1 MSNNNVLVVVDFSAW
16 LYMTIFNAMNN
27 WSKKNKAE
35 CNSLVKPAEETDQ
48 DNIPNLLVSE
58 TFKRELKTSVM
69 KKLQSIDWILK
80 RNCQDVLDI
89 ADEIVIVFAED
100 DFVSNNFRRKLYP
113 EYKAQRS
120 LGNKSWDYGKARDYV
135 VNSILPEL
143 DLYKK
148 NGYIRIGVHGAEADD
163 VIAIM
168 MQQDRKHW
176 AEKILISSDHDFCQ
190 IDGIRQFNVF
200 GEEVVPW
207 VDKKKGIRMT
217 PEEVK
222 IVKALC
228 GDGADNIPQC
238 ISRVGVKTAWKL
250 CKDRPKLKELLKENA
265 EAAKQFLLNRKLVDF
280 DLIPAELKEEIQKE
294 VDKKLASFVSDSSS
308 AGSNNENELF
318 DLMSL

>member
-1 MSNNNVLVVVDFSAW
+1 MTANNNVLVVVDFSAW
-16 LYMTIFNAMNN
+16 LYMTIFNAMNS

-35 CNSLVKPAEETDQ
+35 FNSLVKPPEETDQ
-48 DNIPNLLVSE
+48 ENIPNLLVSE
-58 TFKRELKTSVM
+58 TFKRELKNSVM
-69 KKLQSIDWILK
+69 KKLHSIDWILK
-80 RNCQDVLDI
+80 RNCQDVLDV

-148 NGYIRIGVHGAEADD
+148 NGYIRIGVPGAEADD
-163 VIAIM
+163 VIAVM
-168 MQQDRKHW
+168 MQNDGKNW
-176 AEKILISSDHDFCQ
+176 AAKILISSDHDFCQ
-190 IDGIRQFNVF
+190 IENIKQFNVF

-207 VDKKKGIRMT
+207 VDKNKDIKMT
-217 PEEVK
+217 SEEAKLVK
-222 IVKALC
+222 ILI

-238 ISRVGVKTAWKL
+238 FPRVGIKTAYKL
-250 CKDRPKLKELLKENA
+250 CKDKTKLKEMLKENA
-265 EAAKQFLLNRKLVDF
+265 DAAKQFLLNRQLIDF
-280 DLIPAELKEEIQKE
+280 NLMPAELKESIEKT
-294 VDKKLASFVSDSSS
+294 VDSKLSSFTGCASTN
-308 AGSNNENELF
+308 AENEMF

>member
-1 MSNNNVLVVVDFSAW
+1 MTANNNVLVVVDFSAW
-16 LYMTIFNAMNN
+16 LYMTIFNAMNS

-35 CNSLVKPAEETDQ
+35 FNSLVKPPEETDQ

-58 TFKRELKTSVM
+58 TFKRELKNSVM
-69 KKLQSIDWILK
+69 KKLHSIDWILK
-80 RNCQDVLDI
+80 RNCQDVLDV
-89 ADEIVIVFAED
+89 ADEIVVVFAED

-148 NGYIRIGVHGAEADD
+148 NGYIRIGVPGAEADD
-163 VIAIM
+163 VIAVM
-168 MQQDRKHW
+168 MQNDGKNW
-176 AEKILISSDHDFCQ
+176 AAKILISSDHDFCQ
-190 IDGIRQFNVF
+190 IENIRQFNTF

-207 VDKKKGIRMT
+207 VDKNKGIKMT
-217 PEEVK
+217 SEEAKLVK
-222 IVKALC
+222 ILI

-238 ISRVGVKTAWKL
+238 FPRVGIKTAYKL
-250 CKDRPKLKELLKENA
+250 CKDKTKLKEMLKENA
-265 EAAKQFLLNRKLVDF
+265 DAAKQFLLNRQLIDF
-280 DLIPAELKEEIQKE
+280 NLMPPELKESIEKT
-294 VDKKLASFVSDSSS
+294 VDSKLSSFTGCASN
-308 AGSNNENELF
+308 AENEMF

>member
-1 MSNNNVLVVVDFSAW
+1 MTANNNVLVVVDFSAW
-16 LYMTIFNAMNN
+16 LYMTIFNAMNS

-35 CNSLVKPAEETDQ
+35 FNSLVKPPEETDQ

-58 TFKRELKTSVM
+58 TFKRELKNSVM
-69 KKLQSIDWILK
+69 KKLHSIDWILK
-80 RNCQDVLDI
+80 RNCQDVLDV
-89 ADEIVIVFAED
+89 ADEIVVVFAED

-148 NGYIRIGVHGAEADD
+148 NGYIRIGVPGAEADD
-163 VIAIM
+163 VIAVM
-168 MQQDRKHW
+168 MQNDGKNW
-176 AEKILISSDHDFCQ
+176 AAKILISSDHDFCQ
-190 IDGIRQFNVF
+190 IENIRQFNTF

-207 VDKKKGIRMT
+207 VDKNKGIKMT
-217 PEEVK
+217 SEEAKLVK
-222 IVKALC
+222 ILI

-238 ISRVGVKTAWKL
+238 FPRVGIKTAYKL
-250 CKDRPKLKELLKENA
+250 CKDKTKLKEMLKENGD
-265 EAAKQFLLNRKLVDF
+265 AAKQFLLNRQLIDF
-280 DLIPAELKEEIQKE
+280 NLMPAELKESIEKT
-294 VDKKLASFVSDSSS
+294 VDSKLSSFTGCASN
-308 AGSNNENELF
+308 AENEMF

>member
-1 MSNNNVLVVVDFSAW
+1 MTANNNVLVVVDFSAW
-16 LYMTIFNAMNN
+16 LYMTIFNAMNS

-35 CNSLVKPAEETDQ
+35 FNSLVKPPEETDQ

-58 TFKRELKTSVM
+58 TFKRELKNSVM
-69 KKLQSIDWILK
+69 KKLHSIDWILK
-80 RNCQDVLDI
+80 RNCQDVLDV
-89 ADEIVIVFAED
+89 ADEIVVVFAED

-148 NGYIRIGVHGAEADD
+148 NGYIRIGVSGAEADD
-163 VIAIM
+163 VIAVM
-168 MQQDRKHW
+168 MQNDGKNW
-176 AEKILISSDHDFCQ
+176 AAKILISSDHDFCQ
-190 IDGIRQFNVF
+190 IENIRQFNVF

-207 VDKKKGIRMT
+207 VDKNKGIKMT
-217 PEEVK
+217 SEEAKLVK
-222 IVKALC
+222 ILI

-238 ISRVGVKTAWKL
+238 FPRVGIKTAYKL
-250 CKDRPKLKELLKENA
+250 CKDKTKLKEMLKENGD
-265 EAAKQFLLNRKLVDF
+265 AAKQFLLNRQLIDF
-280 DLIPAELKEEIQKE
+280 NLMPAELKESIEKT
-294 VDKKLASFVSDSSS
+294 VDSKLSSFT
-308 AGSNNENELF
+308 GCTSNTENEMF

>member
-16 LYMTIFNAMNN
+16 LYMTIFNAMNA

-35 CNSLVKPAEETDQ
+35 FNSLVKPPEETDQ
-48 DNIPNLLVSE
+48 DNVPNLLVSE
-58 TFKRELKTSVM
+58 TFKRELKNSVM
-69 KKLQSIDWILK
+69 KKLHSIDWILK
-80 RNCQDVLDI
+80 RNCQDILDV

-148 NGYIRIGVHGAEADD
+148 NGYIRIGVPGAEADD
-163 VIAIM
+163 VIAVM
-168 MQQDRKHW
+168 MQNDGKNW
-176 AEKILISSDHDFCQ
+176 AAKILISSDHDFCQ
-190 IDGIRQFNVF
+190 LEGIRQFNVF
-200 GEEVVPW
+200 GDEVVPW
-207 VDKKKGIRMT
+207 VDKDKGIRMT
-217 PEEVK
+217 SEEVK
-222 IVKALC
+222 IVKSLC

-238 ISRVGVKTAWKL
+238 IPRVGIKTAYKL
-250 CKDRPKLKELLKENA
+250 CKDRNKLKEMLKENA
-265 EAAKQFLLNRKLVDF
+265 DAAKQFLLNRKLIDF
-280 DLIPAELKEEIQKE
+280 DLMPSELKESIEKTVNE
-294 VDKKLASFVSDSSS
+294 RLSSFANNVS
-308 AGSNNENELF
+308 NEENELG